1 MLRRRPPFLP
11 DMPNFAMGIHEEFEA
26 ANAMGLKVLSKLF
39 AEPSEVGTRFEGH
52 LAPGFLVGA
61 MMAELPPPP
70 AKLNPIPP
78 SQASA
83 RGLLFLRG
91 WHGGLLLGGIRA
103 SGFAIAR
110 GEHAGWSAPLFM
122 RLTRLEAGALLGAER
137 LHALMA
143 ALTDRAAGALANG
156 VPQALGADFALD
168 LWPLVGS
175 EEVLDLRAEHT
186 ATIYGTTVDYATAS
200 TGRGVLLDASV
211 ARGAAR
217 PDAAKNRRIYGDG
230 GGRDAPSARAI
241 LRGGVPPP
249 AELAPLYARIAA
261 IARRAADR

>member
-1 MLRRRPPFLP
+1 VH
-11 DMPNFAMGIHEEFEA
+11 A
-26 ANAMGLKVLSKLF
+26 
-39 AEPSEVGTRFEGH
+39 T
-52 LAPGFLVGA
+52 
-61 MMAELPPPP
+61 
-70 AKLNPIPP
+70 
-78 SQASA
+78 
-83 RGLLFLRG
+83 
-91 WHGGLLLGGIRA
+91 
-103 SGFAIAR
+103 GFAIAHV
-110 GEHAGWSAPLFM
+110 EHVGWSAPLFM

-143 ALTDRAAGALANG
+143 ALTDRAASALADG

-175 EEVLDLRAEHT
+175 EEMLDLRAEHT

-211 ARGAAR
+211 ARGATR
-217 PDAAKNRRIYGDG
+217 PDAAKNAHVY
-230 GGRDAPSARAI
+230 GGRAVPSARAI
-241 LRGGVPPP
+241 LRGGVPRP